1 MNDISFTPYAAQEM
15 NELEPNLSKKFEK
28 IGFKFNAG
36 VQLTQLK
43 VLTRGID
50 ITDNNV
56 VISNALVI
64 ALGLTSY

>member
-36 VQLTQLK
+36 VQLIQLK
-43 VLTRGID
+43 VLTSGIE
-50 ITDNNV
+50 IIDNNV
-56 VISNALVI
+56 DISNALVI
-64 ALGLTSY
+64 AFGLTSY